1 MRLNALQGGSVPEAF
16 NTIPHLKLMN
26 PENNTNPQEQEIH
39 LQLLR
44 YLDTHPQV
52 SQRELS
58 EHLGVSLGK
67 TNYCLRALVDKGLVK
82 ARNFK
87 NNRHKRAYLYIL
99 TPDGLEAKARI
110 TARFLQRKL
119 NEYEALKREI
129 ASLRKEV
136 GSDEP
141 GQSGRR
147 GAR

>member
-1 MRLNALQGGSVPEAF
+1 
-16 NTIPHLKLMN
+16 MN
-26 PENNTNPQEQEIH
+26 PKPREQEIQ

-44 YLDTHPQV
+44 YLDEHPQV

-99 TPDGLEAKARI
+99 TPAGMEAKAKI
-110 TARFLQRKL
+110 TARFLQRKME
-119 NEYEALKREI
+119 EYEALKREI
-129 ASLRKEV
+129 ASLQAEV
-136 GSDEP
+136 AQHGHD
-141 GQSGRR
+141 
-147 GAR
+147 